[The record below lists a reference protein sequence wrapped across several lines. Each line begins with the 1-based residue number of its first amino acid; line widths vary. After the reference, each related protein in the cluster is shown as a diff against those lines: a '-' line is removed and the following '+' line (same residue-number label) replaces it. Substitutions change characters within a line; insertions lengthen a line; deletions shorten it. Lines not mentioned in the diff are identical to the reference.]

1 MMAEPMRLHRFRRG
15 SRSNRRR
22 SSIGVV
28 VVVVVVVIVAAAV
41 LAAVLALAVLWYSE
55 PQRVGTWTE
64 DD

>member
-22 SSIGVV
+22 SSIGV